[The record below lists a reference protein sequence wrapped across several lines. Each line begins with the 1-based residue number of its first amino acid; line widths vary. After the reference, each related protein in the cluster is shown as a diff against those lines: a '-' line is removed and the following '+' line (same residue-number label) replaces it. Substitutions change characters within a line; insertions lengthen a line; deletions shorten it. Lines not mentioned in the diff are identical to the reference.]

1 MLSRSYILVI
11 LVICLFGIAYWLN
24 SLNVNGLFGAIMM
37 AIVIIMLGLDIHLI
51 SLAIFFIFSSI
62 ISKAIKKRSFY
73 RSKGSKRDIIQV
85 YANGGVATLVCCLLY
100 TSPSPRD

>member
-1 MLSRSYILVI
+1 MMHIMLSRSSILVI

-24 SLNVNGLFGAIMM
+24 SLNINGLFGAIMM

-62 ISKAIKKRSFY
+62 ISKTI
-73 RSKGSKRDIIQV
+73 KRDRFIDQKVLKEILFRF
-85 YANGGVATLVCCLLY
+85 TLMVELQHWY
-100 TSPSPRD
+100 V